1 MVGITGHRDSLLEL
15 SPAPLASYSHSSHQK
30 ISTLGTPPRFI
41 CPMDNPRHLIAQRPP
56 DLRINVPIVVRVDG
70 GVGEKNE
77 GKIVESP

>member
-1 MVGITGHRDSLLEL
+1 
-15 SPAPLASYSHSSHQK
+15 
-30 ISTLGTPPRFI
+30 
-41 CPMDNPRHLIAQRPP
+41 MDNPRHLIAQRPP